1 MALLLTISLTLGKL
15 FNSLSFNFLICK
27 MRLIMK
33 VPTSEGYYDNKMKF
47 DTFQI
52 PGREIINVL
61 VVEVVLVVV
70 IIITIIIF
78 KERI

>member
-1 MALLLTISLTLGKL
+1 
-15 FNSLSFNFLICK
+15 

-33 VPTSEGYYDNKMKF
+33 VPTSEGYYENKMKF

>member
-1 MALLLTISLTLGKL
+1 
-15 FNSLSFNFLICK
+15 
-27 MRLIMK
+27 MK
-33 VPTSEGYYDNKMKF
+33 VPTSEGYYENTMKF

-52 PGREIINVL
+52 PGREIIHVL